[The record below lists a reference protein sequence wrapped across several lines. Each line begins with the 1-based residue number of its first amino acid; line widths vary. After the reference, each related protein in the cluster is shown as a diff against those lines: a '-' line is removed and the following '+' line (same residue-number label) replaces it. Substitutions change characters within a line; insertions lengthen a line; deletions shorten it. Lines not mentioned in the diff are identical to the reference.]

1 MHPVRKHTEEI
12 LLKLTYY
19 NCNFSLLCKTKIVI
33 IILSSNLTFFGFSCN
48 AVHHSKVS
56 GGEKCTLVNETK
68 WQYYGT
74 PGTGGNLTL
83 TWTHQALAASH
94 INIEVWGYQET
105 GKVTLLL
112 PVHKQPQL

>member
-1 MHPVRKHTEEI
+1 MVF
-12 LLKLTYY
+12 LV
-19 NCNFSLLCKTKIVI
+19 F
-33 IILSSNLTFFGFSCN
+33 CN

-56 GGEKCTLVNETK
+56 SGEKCTLVNETK

-112 PVHKQPQL
+112 PVHKQPPV

>member
-1 MHPVRKHTEEI
+1 M
-12 LLKLTYY
+12 
-19 NCNFSLLCKTKIVI
+19 F
-33 IILSSNLTFFGFSCN
+33 CN

-56 GGEKCTLVNETK
+56 TGEECTLVNETK

-74 PGTGGNLTL
+74 PGTDGNLTL
-83 TWTHQALAASH
+83 TWTHQALAAPH

-112 PVHKQPQL
+112 PVHQCSDCTELYVSCVHFTEAAGRDLQV

>member
-1 MHPVRKHTEEI
+1 MQDK
-12 LLKLTYY
+12 K
-19 NCNFSLLCKTKIVI
+19 NVI